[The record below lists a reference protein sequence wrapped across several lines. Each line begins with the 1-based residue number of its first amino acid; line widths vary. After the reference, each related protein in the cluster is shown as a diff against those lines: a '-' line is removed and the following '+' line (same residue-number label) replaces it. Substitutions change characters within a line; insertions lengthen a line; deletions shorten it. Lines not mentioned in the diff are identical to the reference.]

1 MTNQEIQSKVNTFMI
16 DRLEY
21 DEGRL
26 APEAELK
33 RDLGMT
39 SLDAVETSLFIRR
52 TFGFQPERGAI
63 KTLVTLQ
70 DLYDFIEQNYVI
82 TKLRKK
88 TDN

>member
-1 MTNQEIQSKVNTFMI
+1 MTNQEIQLKVNAFMT

-21 DEGRL
+21 EPS
-26 APEAELK
+26 AITPEAELK

-39 SLDAVETSLFIRR
+39 SLDAVETSIFIKR

-70 DLYDFIEQNYVI
+70 DLYDYIEKNI
-82 TKLRKK
+82 
-88 TDN
+88 

>member
-1 MTNQEIQSKVNTFMI
+1 MNKNEIQEKVNAFLT

-21 DEGRL
+21 EPSTL
-26 APEAELK
+26 TPETELK

-39 SLDAVETSLFIRR
+39 SLDAVETAIFIKR

-70 DLYDFIEQNYVI
+70 DLYDYIEKN
-82 TKLRKK
+82 
-88 TDN
+88 N

>member
-1 MTNQEIQSKVNTFMI
+1 MNTQEIQEKVNTFMT

-21 DEGRL
+21 EPATL
-26 APEAELK
+26 TPEAELN

-39 SLDAVETSLFIRR
+39 SLDAVETSIFIKR

-70 DLYDFIEQNYVI
+70 DLYDYIEKNS
-82 TKLRKK
+82 
-88 TDN
+88 

>member
-1 MTNQEIQSKVNTFMI
+1 MSNQDIQTKVNTFLT

-21 DEGRL
+21 DPTAI

-70 DLYDFIEQNYVI
+70 DLYDYIEKNV
-82 TKLRKK
+82 
-88 TDN
+88 

>member
-1 MTNQEIQSKVNTFMI
+1 MTPQEIQEKVNAFMT

-21 DEGRL
+21 EPSSIM
-26 APEAELK
+26 PEAELK

-39 SLDAVETSLFIRR
+39 SLDAVETSIFIKR

-70 DLYDFIEQNYVI
+70 DLYDYIVRNI
-82 TKLRKK
+82 
-88 TDN
+88 

>member
-1 MTNQEIQSKVNTFMI
+1 MTPQEIQKKVNVFLT

-21 DEGRL
+21 EPS
-26 APEAELK
+26 AITPEAELK

-39 SLDAVETSLFIRR
+39 SLDAVETSIFIKR

-70 DLYDFIEQNYVI
+70 DLYDYIEKNS
-82 TKLRKK
+82 
-88 TDN
+88 

>member
-1 MTNQEIQSKVNTFMI
+1 MTPQEIQEKVNTFMT

-21 DEGRL
+21 DPSAI

-39 SLDAVETSLFIRR
+39 SLDAVETAIFIKR

-70 DLYDFIEQNYVI
+70 DLYDYIARNI
-82 TKLRKK
+82 
-88 TDN
+88 

>member
-1 MTNQEIQSKVNTFMI
+1 MTNQEIQEKVNSFLT

-21 DEGRL
+21 DPSAI

-39 SLDAVETSLFIRR
+39 SLDAVETSIFIKR

-70 DLYDFIEQNYVI
+70 NLYDYIEKN
-82 TKLRKK
+82 L
-88 TDN
+88 

>member
-1 MTNQEIQSKVNTFMI
+1 MT

-21 DEGRL
+21 DPTTL
-26 APEAELK
+26 VPDAELK

-63 KTLVTLQ
+63 NTLITMQ
-70 DLYDFIEQNYVI
+70 DLYDYIEQHSTI
-82 TKLRKK
+82 
-88 TDN
+88 

>member
-1 MTNQEIQSKVNTFMI
+1 MNKNEIQEAVNAFLT

-21 DEGRL
+21 EQTKL
-26 APEAELK
+26 TPEAELK

-39 SLDAVETSLFIRR
+39 SLDAVETAIFIQH

-70 DLYDFIEQNYVI
+70 DLYDYIEEH
-82 TKLRKK
+82 KS
-88 TDN
+88 

>member
-1 MTNQEIQSKVNTFMI
+1 MTTQEIQEKVNAFLT

-21 DEGRL
+21 EPS
-26 APEAELK
+26 AITPEAELK

-39 SLDAVETSLFIRR
+39 SLDAVETSIFIKR

-70 DLYDFIEQNYVI
+70 DLYDYIEKNS
-82 TKLRKK
+82 
-88 TDN
+88 

>member
-1 MTNQEIQSKVNTFMI
+1 MTQQEIQEKVNTFMT

-21 DEGRL
+21 DPSAI

-39 SLDAVETSLFIRR
+39 SLDAVETSIFIRR
-52 TFGFQPERGAI
+52 TFGFQPDRGAI

-70 DLYDFIEQNYVI
+70 DLYDYIANNI
-82 TKLRKK
+82 
-88 TDN
+88 

>member
-1 MTNQEIQSKVNTFMI
+1 MTQQEIQEKVNTFMT

-21 DEGRL
+21 DPSAI

-39 SLDAVETSLFIRR
+39 SLDAVETSIFIKR

-70 DLYDFIEQNYVI
+70 DLYDYIAKNC
-82 TKLRKK
+82 
-88 TDN
+88 